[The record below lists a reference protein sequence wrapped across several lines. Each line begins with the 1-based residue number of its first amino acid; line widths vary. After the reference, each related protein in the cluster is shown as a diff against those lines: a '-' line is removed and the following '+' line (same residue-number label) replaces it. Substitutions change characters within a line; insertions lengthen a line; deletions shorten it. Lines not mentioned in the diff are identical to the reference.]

1 MAIRTFVTPKAGA
14 GIVNLR
20 SAGKIEPANL
30 VGSITEGTRLE
41 YVMQTGSWY
50 VGKVY
55 TSTQGAETVDSQF
68 IKPKAFNDFVNI
80 RTSPVVENNTDVGDL
95 KQGQQ
100 LELIALMGEWLVGKV
115 YLSTS
120 WCELITEGQPDVPV
134 PVADGFDAPL
144 GSPQERAGAQL
155 WPGAWFDA
163 TPYGTRYDAT
173 GRWAI
178 HTGADLNLPDDQD
191 ALAPVYAAADGIV
204 RASAAYPVWG
214 NLIIVEHKLQDGTRL
229 WTRYAHLNE
238 MSAQVNQIVKRGEV
252 IGRVGNA
259 FNRYAYHLH
268 YDVANIDLGQSP
280 ADWPGDDSGRVLRDY
295 VDPLSFTAAHRPRVA
310 KPKTALQIGLHDREG
325 AVWMKQNN
333 IQGVCLVLA
342 QVQDQPVP
350 LDFSDLANAGIT
362 VLLRVGYG
370 YADGTGTIP
379 RPDKLA
385 AFEDA
390 VAQTLN
396 NAIGVTATHY
406 CNEINNGSEAPG
418 WDPRINAPGPNYFPL
433 TPDYY
438 IQSYNRVWYKIRS
451 NVKLGP
457 APLDPYYGPPFPYLA
472 YSSNNRDWWL
482 AILNG
487 IAGADAL
494 FFHSKTQDNNPD
506 NIRSAAHFGGDPL
519 TWQYYH
525 FRTIENGLNDVPS
538 RFKTLP
544 AYVTEA
550 NPQVKGDKKLGW
562 EANNSRWISESV
574 NYLQTWNAAVGTQ
587 PVSGAIFY
595 RWHHDEWRLDDKPAI
610 LNQIKTE
617 AKKLESGSWGEKP
630 WGR

>member
-1 MAIRTFVTPKAGA
+1 MTIQTFVTPKNGA
-14 GIVNLR
+14 GTVNLR
-20 SAGKIEPANL
+20 SAGKIDPANL
-30 VGSITEGTRLE
+30 VGMIDEGTRLE
-41 YVMQTGSWY
+41 YVTQTGSWY

-55 TSTQGAETVDSQF
+55 TSTQGAETVGSQF
-68 IKPKAFNDFVNI
+68 IKPKSFNDFVNI
-80 RTSPVVENNTDVGDL
+80 RSSPVVDNNTDVGDL

-100 LELIALMGEWLVGKV
+100 LELIAPMGEWLAGKV
-115 YLSTS
+115 YLSTA
-120 WCELITEGQPDVPV
+120 WCELVTEGQPDVPV
-134 PVADGFDAPL
+134 PIAAGFDAPI
-144 GSPQERAGAQL
+144 GSPQERAGVQL

-163 TPYGTRYDAT
+163 TPFGTRYDAT

-178 HTGADLNLPDDQD
+178 HTGADLNLPNDVD

-204 RASAAYPVWG
+204 RASGAYPVWG
-214 NLIIVEHKLQDGTRL
+214 NLITIEHKLLDGTRL

-238 MSAQVNQIVKRGEV
+238 MTAQVNQIVQRGEM

-268 YDVANIDLGQSP
+268 YDVAVIDLGQNP
-280 ADWPGDDSGRVLRDY
+280 ADWPGDDQGRVFRDY
-295 VDPLSFTAAHRPRVA
+295 VDPLAFTAAHRPLRA
-310 KPKTALQIGLHDREG
+310 KPATQLLIGLHDRAG
-325 AVWMKQNN
+325 AVWMKRNA
-333 IQGVCLVLA
+333 IRGVCLALV

-350 LDFSDLANAGIT
+350 LDLSELANAGIT

-379 RPDKLA
+379 RPDRLA

-418 WDPRINAPGPNYFPL
+418 WNPAVNAPGPDYFPL

-451 NVKLGP
+451 DVKLGP

-472 YSSNNRDWWL
+472 YSSNNRDWWT
-482 AILNG
+482 AIMNG

-494 FFHSKTQDNNPD
+494 FFHSKTQDNNPA
-506 NIRSAAHFGGDPL
+506 NIWSPAHFGGDPL

-525 FRTIENGLNDVPS
+525 FRTIENGLNDVPN

-544 AYVTEA
+544 VYVTEA
-550 NPQVKGDKKLGW
+550 NPQVKSDKRLGW
-562 EANNSRWISESV
+562 EANNGVWITECVS
-574 NYLQTWNAAVGTQ
+574 YLQKWNAAIGTQ
-587 PVSGAIFY
+587 PVNGAIFY
-595 RWHHDEWRLDDKPAI
+595 RWANDEWALEDKPLI
-610 LNQIKTE
+610 LNQIKIE
-617 AKKLESGSWGEKP
+617 AKKLGIG
-630 WGR
+630 G

>member
-1 MAIRTFVTPKAGA
+1 MALRTFVTPKGGA
-14 GIVNLR
+14 GTVNLR
-20 SAGKIEPANL
+20 SANRIDPANV
-30 VGSITEGTRLE
+30 VGMINEGTRLE
-41 YVMQTGSWY
+41 YMTQMGSWY

-55 TSTQGAETVDSQF
+55 TSTQGAETVNNQF

-80 RTSPVVENNTDVGDL
+80 RSSPVVENNTDVGDL

-100 LELIALMGEWLVGKV
+100 LELIAPLGEWLVGKV
-115 YLSTS
+115 YLSTA

-134 PVADGFDAPL
+134 PVADGFDAPI
-144 GSPQERAGAQL
+144 GSPQERAGTQL

-163 TPYGTRYDAT
+163 TPYGTRDDAT

-178 HTGADLNLPDDQD
+178 HTGADLNLPNDVD

-214 NLIIVEHKLQDGTRL
+214 TLITIEHKLPDGTRL

-238 MSAQVNQIVKRGEV
+238 MTVQVNQAVQRGEM

-268 YDVANIDLGQSP
+268 YDVAVIDLGQNP
-280 ADWPGDDSGRVLRDY
+280 ADWPGDDQGRVLRDY
-295 VDPLSFTAAHRPRVA
+295 VDPLAFTALHRPARA
-310 KPKTALQIGLHDREG
+310 KPATPLLIGLHDRAG
-325 AVWMKQNN
+325 AIWMRQNN
-333 IQGVCLVLA
+333 LKGVCLVLV

-350 LDFSDLANAGIT
+350 LDFSELANAGLT

-379 RPDKLA
+379 RPDRLA

-396 NAIGVTATHY
+396 DAKGVTATHY

-418 WDPRINAPGPNYFPL
+418 WNPAMNAPGPDYFPL

-438 IQSYNRVWYKIRS
+438 IQSYNRLWYKIRS
-451 NVKLGP
+451 DVKLGP

-472 YSSNNRDWWL
+472 YSSNNRDWWT
-482 AILNG
+482 AIMNG

-494 FFHSKTQDNNPD
+494 FFHSKTQDNNPA
-506 NIRSAAHFGGDPL
+506 NIWSPARFGGEPL
-519 TWQYYH
+519 TWQYFH
-525 FRTIENGLNDVPS
+525 FRTIENGLNDVPN

-544 AYVTEA
+544 VYITEA
-550 NPQVKGDKKLGW
+550 NPQVKINKKLGW
-562 EANNSRWISESV
+562 EANNSAWITECV
-574 NYLQTWNAAVGTQ
+574 NYLQKWNAAIGTQ
-587 PVSGAIFY
+587 PVNGAIFY
-595 RWHHDEWRLDDKPAI
+595 RWAHDEWRLEDKPLI

-617 AKKLESGSWGEKP
+617 AKRLGIEG
-630 WGR
+630 